1 MAIAAAGP
9 APSIRSLAPGI
20 ALALC
25 LAGVASLLE
34 PVVAHAIP
42 LPALVIALIVGIW
55 LHPVA
60 ARPVFASGLR
70 FCVSKVLR
78 IAVALLG
85 LRVSLGDIAAL
96 GAASALIVVVAM
108 AATIL
113 AGVLL
118 ARVLRLSNA
127 FGALAGAATAV
138 CGASA
143 ALATQSVLPDY
154 KGKEA
159 DTVFVIVGVNLLST
173 IAMLAYP
180 PLAQALGFGDQLT
193 GVMLGGTIHDV
204 AQVVGAGFSV
214 SDTTGAAAVIVKLFR
229 VLLLLPVI
237 LAIGYAF
244 ARATSAP
251 GAPAAKVPM
260 PVFAFGFLLLCLL
273 NSLVPAIPGAAA
285 IYAPVKSAAGLM
297 STWGLLLAIA
307 ALGLGTSA
315 TAITRLGWRHVVLLT
330 GTTLVILA
338 VVTGGLSMAARMG
351 LAGS

>member
-34 PVVAHAIP
+34 PVVAHVIP

-78 IAVALLG
+78 VAVALLG

-229 VLLLLPVI
+229 VLLLPVI

-315 TAITRLGWRHVVLLT
+315 TAITRLGWRHVALLT

-351 LAGS
+351 LAGP

>member
-34 PVVAHAIP
+34 PVVAHVIP

-315 TAITRLGWRHVVLLT
+315 TAITRLGWRHVALLT
-330 GTTLVILA
+330 GTTLIILA

-351 LAGS
+351 LAGP

>member
-9 APSIRSLAPGI
+9 APSLRSLAPGI

-25 LAGVASLLE
+25 LAGLAGLLE
-34 PVVAHAIP
+34 PLVARVVP

-315 TAITRLGWRHVVLLT
+315 TAITRLGWRHVALLT

>member
-1 MAIAAAGP
+1 MAVADTGP
-9 APSIRSLAPGI
+9 AQGFRSLAPGI
-20 ALALC
+20 ALALA
-25 LAGVASLLE
+25 LAGAASLLE
-34 PVVAHAIP
+34 PFVARLFP
-42 LPALVIALIVGIW
+42 VPALVIALVAGIW
-55 LHPVA
+55 LHPFA
-60 ARPVFASGLR
+60 ARPLFAGGLR

-85 LRVSLGDIAAL
+85 LRVALGDIAAL
-96 GAASALIVVVAM
+96 GATSALIVVAGMV
-108 AATIL
+108 ATIL
-113 AGVLL
+113 AGVGL
-118 ARVLRLSNA
+118 ARFLGLSNA

-143 ALATQSVLPDY
+143 ALATQTVLPDY

-173 IAMLAYP
+173 LAMLAYP
-180 PLAQALGFGDQLT
+180 PLAHALGFGDQLT
-193 GVMLGGTIHDV
+193 GVVLGGTIHDV

-214 SDTTGAAAVIVKLFR
+214 SETTGAAAVVVKLFR

-244 ARATSAP
+244 ARRSPVA
-251 GAPAAKVPM
+251 GERRAKVPL
-260 PVFAFGFLLLCLL
+260 PIFAFGFLLLCFV
-273 NSLVPAIPGAAA
+273 NSIVPAVPGAAA
-285 IYAPVKSAAGLM
+285 IYEPLKSAAGVA

-330 GTTLVILA
+330 GVTLVILA
-338 VVTGGLSMAARMG
+338 MVSGGLMLAVRLG
-351 LAGS
+351 LVGA

>member
-1 MAIAAAGP
+1 M
-9 APSIRSLAPGI
+9 
-20 ALALC
+20 
-25 LAGVASLLE
+25 ASLLE

-78 IAVALLG
+78 VAVALLG

-351 LAGS
+351 LAGP

>member
-315 TAITRLGWRHVVLLT
+315 TAITRLGWRHVALLT

-351 LAGS
+351 LAGP

>member
-9 APSIRSLAPGI
+9 APSLRSLAPGI

-25 LAGVASLLE
+25 LAGVAGLLE
-34 PVVAHAIP
+34 PLVARVVP

-113 AGVLL
+113 TGVLL

-273 NSLVPAIPGAAA
+273 NSLVPAIPGAAE

-315 TAITRLGWRHVVLLT
+315 TAITRLGWRHVALLT

-338 VVTGGLSMAARMG
+338 VVTVGLSMAARMG

>member
-78 IAVALLG
+78 VAVALLG

-351 LAGS
+351 LAGP

>member
-34 PVVAHAIP
+34 PVVAHVIP

-78 IAVALLG
+78 VAVALLG

-204 AQVVGAGFSV
+204 AQVVGAGCSV

-315 TAITRLGWRHVVLLT
+315 TAITRLGWRHVALLT

-351 LAGS
+351 LAGP

>member
-9 APSIRSLAPGI
+9 APSLRSLAPGI

-25 LAGVASLLE
+25 LAGVAGLLE
-34 PVVAHAIP
+34 PLVARVVP

-78 IAVALLG
+78 VAVALLG

-113 AGVLL
+113 AGVLF